1 MNNLM
6 QNFMYQGYDVEVIVL
21 DDTPYFNANQVGEI
35 LEIAK
40 VRNTIEDYND
50 KQKIKIT
57 NDMLAHTMGV
67 RKMHHKGEN
76 FLTEAGVYKLVFKS
90 RKPEAERFTD
100 WVVEEVLPSI
110 RKTGSYYIQQ
120 TPSYMI
126 VDPIERAK
134 KWIEEE
140 TLRQEQAKLIEEQQ
154 PKVEYYKDVMN
165 VENGLTV
172 TNIAKSFGMS
182 ARSLNKILETE
193 KVQYK
198 RGNQWY
204 LYSSHQDK
212 GYTLDRTYLQDT
224 MTLHS
229 TLWTEKGKEFIYELL
244 LDRGYID

>member
-1 MNNLM
+1 ML
-6 QNFMYQGYDVEVIVL
+6 QN
-21 DDTPYFNANQVGEI
+21 
-35 LEIAK
+35 
-40 VRNTIEDYND
+40 

-204 LYSSHQDK
+204 LYSSYQNK